1 MMVLATPLLTFR
13 MPFARVGPRV
23 WGSKTHIFRSQLTIS
38 NCAQLRRL
46 MAAIGHPSRPRR
58 SQRFASFE
66 LRLRV
71 STGTSRAESG
81 MPGYRRLRLHLLCL
95 SNGRCRPRA
104 RPGRPISID
113 ELCGRLAR
121 YSGIGRLVLA
131 YKVKEPK
138 ITHPIGD
145 NLDISP
151 PIFIQVGFANTG
163 RTSLQRNFFSTR
175 DDIFYVGE
183 PYGECGGIFTMIKNI
198 EDFTRSRAPASLPG
212 SARANHCRR
221 MASSSL
227 QAFNRLFYSRPY
239 LVASG
244 YRRGAALCE

>member
-1 MMVLATPLLTFR
+1 
-13 MPFARVGPRV
+13 
-23 WGSKTHIFRSQLTIS
+23 
-38 NCAQLRRL
+38 
-46 MAAIGHPSRPRR
+46 MAAIGHPSDQDAVRDLPRSNYACEYRPERVGPR
-58 SQRFASFE
+58 VVCLGTDGSGYISFASPMVAAGLE
-66 LRLRV
+66 
-71 STGTSRAESG
+71 
-81 MPGYRRLRLHLLCL
+81 PGPEDPSALTNCAAGSL
-95 SNGRCRPRA
+95 
-104 RPGRPISID
+104 D
-113 ELCGRLAR
+113 TV
-121 YSGIGRLVLA
+121 GIGLLVLA
-131 YKVKEPK
+131 YKVQEPK
-138 ITHPIGD
+138 IMHPIGD